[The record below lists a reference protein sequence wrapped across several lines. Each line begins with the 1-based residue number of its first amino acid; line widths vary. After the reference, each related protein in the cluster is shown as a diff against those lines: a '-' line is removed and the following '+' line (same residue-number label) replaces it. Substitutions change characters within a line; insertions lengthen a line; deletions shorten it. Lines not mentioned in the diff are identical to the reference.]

1 MINPPLVGAVAG
13 ALLTLA
19 AAGAQAQAPPS
30 PAPNVLHIV
39 ISGVTSAKGHIRVAI
54 CPAEEFLKDC
64 RYGGAAASAPSVTTV
79 TVTDLPPG
87 IYAAQAY
94 QDKNDNHVVDRNL
107 LGLPT
112 EGVGFSNDAP
122 IHLRAP
128 TFYSAAFTYAGG
140 EQTIA
145 LRLRHF
151 AG

>member
-1 MINPPLVGAVAG
+1 MINPPLVAVAAG

-19 AAGAQAQAPPS
+19 AAGARAQDPP
-30 PAPNVLHIV
+30 PPNVLHVV
-39 ISGVTSAKGHIRVAI
+39 ISGVTSAKGHVRVAI

-64 RYGGAAASAPSVTTV
+64 RYSGAAASAPSVTTV
-79 TVTDLPPG
+79 TITDLPPG

-94 QDKNDNHVVDRNL
+94 QDKNDNHMVDRNI

-128 TFYSAAFTYAGG
+128 TFCSAAFTYSGG

>member
-1 MINPPLVGAVAG
+1 MLNLPLAAAA

-19 AAGAQAQAPPS
+19 PCGALAQDRPP
-30 PAPNVLHIV
+30 PNVLHVV
-39 ISGVTSAKGHIRVAI
+39 ISGVTSDKGHVRVDI

-64 RYGGAAASAPSVTTV
+64 RYGGAAASVAGVTTV

-87 IYAAQAY
+87 VYAAQAY
-94 QDKNDNHVVDRNL
+94 QDKNDNHVVDRNI

-128 TFYSAAFTYAGG
+128 TFCSAAFTYAGG
-140 EQTIA
+140 DQTIA
-145 LRLRHF
+145 LRLQHF
-151 AG
+151 AD